1 MYGQWEGVLITSEET
16 YSLDDISDDISDDV
30 SISVGIDCDFIGP
43 YGLGILLGIKVFCEL
58 ILE

>member
-1 MYGQWEGVLITSEET
+1 MYGEWEGVLITSEKA
-16 YSLDDISDDISDDV
+16 YSLDDISDDV

-43 YGLGILLGIKVFCEL
+43 YGLGILLGIRVFCEL